1 MPEKVS
7 FQHIHSPH
15 FKAFFLKVLE
25 AFRPLHSHPSVVMQ
39 IPKID
44 YTMQAQALFDFRT
57 LSQKRWTYKMDI
69 NDRLILEDLPEEV
82 LVA

>member
-1 MPEKVS
+1 
-7 FQHIHSPH
+7 
-15 FKAFFLKVLE
+15 
-25 AFRPLHSHPSVVMQ
+25 MQ

-44 YTMQAQALFDFRT
+44 YTMQAQALFDFRI